1 MKIFIFA
8 AWQGGI
14 KIDNKTKHKLY
25 LEISKYSLDVSKLIV
40 GGVIL
45 SGIMRL
51 SIDKNALI
59 VFGVIAA
66 LLSGLFGL
74 LMFVLGNKNNKK

>member
-1 MKIFIFA
+1 MA
-8 AWQGGI
+8 RGI

-45 SGIMRL
+45 SGIMGL

>member
-1 MKIFIFA
+1 MA
-8 AWQGGI
+8 RTI

-45 SGIMRL
+45 SGIMGL

>member
-8 AWQGGI
+8 AWQGSI

-45 SGIMRL
+45 SGIMGL